1 MIRFFDVVFSFV
13 GLIFLFPLFI
23 VLAIWIKIDSTGP
36 VFYKQE
42 RIGKM
47 GRKFKLFKFRS
58 MKMNADKLGLLTI
71 GGRDPRIT
79 DSGYLL
85 RKYKLDE
92 LPQLINVLKGEMSLV
107 GPRPEVEKYTSLYT
121 TEQEQVLQVRP
132 GITDM
137 ASIAFKD
144 ENEILNK
151 SSDPE
156 GLYVS
161 EIMPKKI
168 ELNMDFIKNPS
179 VVNYFSIILKT
190 IAAICINP
198 NK

>member
-23 VLAIWIKIDSTGP
+23 VLAIWIKVDSTGP

-121 TEQEQVLQVRP
+121 TEQVQVLQVRP

-156 GLYVS
+156 GLYIS

-198 NK
+198 KK